1 MRELTLHNLI
11 HRVDALPEV
20 PQVAFRVIQLLN
32 IPDTAVS
39 QLAELIGADQALTAK
54 LLRLCNSAYYGLSR
68 KVTTVSEAIMIVG
81 FSAVKSMVLM
91 ITTQSTMNK
100 GLLGY
105 RIKPGE
111 FWLHSLGAAESARL
125 IARQCN
131 DPREEECFTAGL
143 IHDIGKMVLNQCAL
157 PEVYRATNLMQKENI
172 SIYAAEARVLGFNHA
187 EAGATL
193 ADRWKFPPLL
203 VDAIRYHHDF
213 ENTPSDNLPFI
224 ITLANAISK
233 LLYDPSLEGSTALRL
248 HLTPH
253 EALIQKRLGLS
264 LQEIEAL
271 LPSIRNQIDKTS
283 ELVTTRS

>member
-68 KVTTVSEAIMIVG
+68 KVTTVPEAIMIVG

-105 RIKPGE
+105 KIRPGE
-111 FWLHSLGAAESARL
+111 FWRHSLGTAESARL
-125 IARQCN
+125 IARKCK
-131 DPREEECFTAGL
+131 DPREEESFTAGL

-157 PEVYRATNLMQKENI
+157 PEVYRATNLMQKEKI

-203 VDAIRYHHDF
+203 VNAIRYHHEF
-213 ENTPSDNLPFI
+213 ENLTEDNLPFI
-224 ITLANAISK
+224 IAIANITAELLHQEAPEHWAFLAK
-233 LLYDPSLEGSTALRL
+233 HQSLIAS
-248 HLTPH
+248 
-253 EALIQKRLGLS
+253 RLGLTLES
-264 LQEIEAL
+264 IQEL
-271 LPSIRNQIDKTS
+271 LPHIRQQIDKTS
-283 ELVTTRS
+283 DLVMTNA

>member
-68 KVTTVSEAIMIVG
+68 KVTTVPEAIMIVG

-105 RIKPGE
+105 KIKPGE
-111 FWLHSLGAAESARL
+111 FWRHSLGTAESARL
-125 IARQCN
+125 IARKCK
-131 DPREEECFTAGL
+131 DPREEESFTAGL

-157 PEVYRATNLMQKENI
+157 PEVYRATNLMQKEKI

-203 VDAIRYHHDF
+203 VNAIRYHHEF
-213 ENTPSDNLPFI
+213 ENLTDDNLPFI
-224 ITLANAISK
+224 IAIANVTAELLHQETPEHWGVLAK
-233 LLYDPSLEGSTALRL
+233 HQP
-248 HLTPH
+248 
-253 EALIQKRLGLS
+253 LIASRLGLTLES
-264 LQEIEAL
+264 IREL
-271 LPSIRNQIDKTS
+271 LPHIRQQIDKTS
-283 ELVTTRS
+283 DLVMTNA

>member
-68 KVTTVSEAIMIVG
+68 KVTTVPEAIMIVG

-105 RIKPGE
+105 KIRPGE
-111 FWLHSLGAAESARL
+111 FWRHSLGTAESARL
-125 IARQCN
+125 IARKCK
-131 DPREEECFTAGL
+131 DPREEESFTAGL

-203 VDAIRYHHDF
+203 VNAIRYHHEFDNLT
-213 ENTPSDNLPFI
+213 EDNLPFI
-224 ITLANAISK
+224 IAVANITAELLHQEAPEHWAFLAK
-233 LLYDPSLEGSTALRL
+233 HQSLIAS
-248 HLTPH
+248 
-253 EALIQKRLGLS
+253 RLGLTLES
-264 LQEIEAL
+264 IQEL
-271 LPSIRNQIDKTS
+271 LPHIRQQIDKTS
-283 ELVTTRS
+283 DLVMANA

>member
-32 IPDTAVS
+32 LPDTAVADLS
-39 QLAELIGADQALTAK
+39 ELIAADQALTAK

-105 RIKPGE
+105 KIKPGD
-111 FWLHSLGAAESARL
+111 FWKHSLGTAESARFL
-125 IARQCN
+125 AQICGDA
-131 DPREEECFTAGL
+131 REEESFTAGL

-157 PEVYRATNLMQKENI
+157 PEVYRATHLMYKENI
-172 SIYAAEARVLGFNHA
+172 SIYAAESRTLGFNHA

-203 VDAIRYHHDF
+203 VDAIRYHHQLEQIPPEDHF
-213 ENTPSDNLPFI
+213 PVLIALATVMADILYGDVNQEQESLSTIAPI
-224 ITLANAISK
+224 I
-233 LLYDPSLEGSTALRL
+233 
-248 HLTPH
+248 
-253 EALIQKRLGLS
+253 QQRLGLNTKD
-264 LQEIEAL
+264 IKAL
-271 LPSIRNQIDKTS
+271 LPRIQERIDKTS
-283 ELVTTRS
+283 DMVLSPV

>member
-68 KVTTVSEAIMIVG
+68 KVTTVPEAIMIVG

-105 RIKPGE
+105 KIKPGE
-111 FWLHSLGAAESARL
+111 FWRHSLGTAESARL
-125 IARQCN
+125 IARKCK
-131 DPREEECFTAGL
+131 DPREEESFTAGL

-157 PEVYRATNLMQKENI
+157 PEVYRATNLMQKEKI

-203 VDAIRYHHDF
+203 VNAIRYHHEF
-213 ENTPSDNLPFI
+213 ENLTDDNLPFI
-224 ITLANAISK
+224 IAIANVTAELLHQETSEHWGVLAK
-233 LLYDPSLEGSTALRL
+233 HQSLIAS
-248 HLTPH
+248 
-253 EALIQKRLGLS
+253 RLGLS
-264 LQEIEAL
+264 LESIREL
-271 LPSIRNQIDKTS
+271 LPYIRHQIDKTS
-283 ELVTTRS
+283 DLVMTNA

>member
-105 RIKPGE
+105 KIKPGE
-111 FWLHSLGAAESARL
+111 FWRHSLGTAESARL
-125 IARQCN
+125 IAKQCG
-131 DPREEECFTAGL
+131 DPREEESFTAGL

-172 SIYAAEARVLGFNHA
+172 SIYAAEARILGFNHA

-203 VDAIRYHHDF
+203 VDAIRYHHEF
-213 ENTPSDNLPFI
+213 THALADNLPFI
-224 ITLANAISK
+224 IAVANVTAE
-233 LLYDPSLEGSTALRL
+233 LLYDDNAEVWTRL
-248 HLTPH
+248 NQHAP
-253 EALIQKRLGLS
+253 LIQQRLGLH
-264 LQEIEAL
+264 LEDLKNL
-271 LPSIRNQIDKTS
+271 LPQIHAQIDKTS
-283 ELVTTRS
+283 NLVMASA

>member
-68 KVTTVSEAIMIVG
+68 KITTVSEAIMIVG

-105 RIKPGE
+105 KIKPGE
-111 FWLHSLGAAESARL
+111 FWKHSLGTAESARL
-125 IARQCN
+125 IARQCK
-131 DPREEECFTAGL
+131 DPREEESFTAGL

-172 SIYAAEARVLGFNHA
+172 SIYAAEA
-187 EAGATL
+187 TL

-203 VDAIRYHHDF
+203 VNAIRYHHDF
-213 ENTPSDNLPFI
+213 SLAPEDNLPFI
-224 ITLANAISK
+224 IAVANVTAE
-233 LLYDPSLEGSTALRL
+233 LLYHDDYAVWQRLEQHA
-248 HLTPH
+248 P
-253 EALIQKRLGLS
+253 LIYQRLGMNLEDLKS
-264 LQEIEAL
+264 L
-271 LPSIRNQIDKTS
+271 LPRIHEQIDKTS
-283 ELVTTRS
+283 NLVMASA

>member
-68 KVTTVSEAIMIVG
+68 KVTTVPEAIMIVG

-105 RIKPGE
+105 KIKPGE
-111 FWLHSLGAAESARL
+111 FWRHSLGTAESARL
-125 IARQCN
+125 IARKSR
-131 DPREEECFTAGL
+131 DPREEESFTAGL

-203 VDAIRYHHDF
+203 VNAIRYHHEFDNLT
-213 ENTPSDNLPFI
+213 EDNLPFI
-224 ITLANAISK
+224 IAVANITAELLHQESPAHWNQLAK
-233 LLYDPSLEGSTALRL
+233 HESLITR
-248 HLTPH
+248 
-253 EALIQKRLGLS
+253 RLGLS
-264 LQEIEAL
+264 LESIREL
-271 LPSIRNQIDKTS
+271 LPHIRQQIDKTS
-283 ELVTTRS
+283 DLVMANA

>member
-68 KVTTVSEAIMIVG
+68 KVTTVPEAIMIVG

-105 RIKPGE
+105 KIKPGE
-111 FWLHSLGAAESARL
+111 FWRHSLGTAESARL
-125 IARQCN
+125 IARKCK
-131 DPREEECFTAGL
+131 DPREEESFTAGL

-157 PEVYRATNLMQKENI
+157 PEVYRATNLMQKEKI

-203 VDAIRYHHDF
+203 VNAIRYHHEF
-213 ENTPSDNLPFI
+213 ENLTDDNLPFI
-224 ITLANAISK
+224 IAIANVTAELLHQETPEHWGVLAK
-233 LLYDPSLEGSTALRL
+233 HQSLIAS
-248 HLTPH
+248 
-253 EALIQKRLGLS
+253 RLGLS
-264 LQEIEAL
+264 LESIREL
-271 LPSIRNQIDKTS
+271 LPHIRHQIDKTS
-283 ELVTTRS
+283 DLVMTNA

>member
-68 KVTTVSEAIMIVG
+68 KITTVSEAIMIVG

-105 RIKPGE
+105 KIKPGE
-111 FWLHSLGAAESARL
+111 FWKHSLGTAESARL

-131 DPREEECFTAGL
+131 DPREEESFTAGL

-172 SIYAAEARVLGFNHA
+172 SIYAAEARILGFNHA

-193 ADRWKFPPLL
+193 ADRWKFPSLL
-203 VDAIRYHHDF
+203 VNAIRYHHDF
-213 ENTPSDNLPFI
+213 TLVPEDNLPFI
-224 ITLANAISK
+224 IAVANVTSE
-233 LLYDPSLEGSTALRL
+233 LLDHDEPSVWLRL
-248 HLTPH
+248 DQHA
-253 EALIQKRLGLS
+253 ALIQSRLGLHLS
-264 LQEIEAL
+264 DLKNL
-271 LPSIRNQIDKTS
+271 LPHIRAQIDKTS
-283 ELVTTRS
+283 NLVMASA

>member
-68 KVTTVSEAIMIVG
+68 KVTTVPEAIMIVG

-105 RIKPGE
+105 KIKPGE
-111 FWLHSLGAAESARL
+111 FWRHSLGTAESARL
-125 IARQCN
+125 IARKSR
-131 DPREEECFTAGL
+131 DPREEESFTAGL

-203 VDAIRYHHDF
+203 VNAIRYHHEFDNLT
-213 ENTPSDNLPFI
+213 EDNLPFI
-224 ITLANAISK
+224 IAVANITAELLHQESPAHWNQLAK
-233 LLYDPSLEGSTALRL
+233 HESLITR
-248 HLTPH
+248 
-253 EALIQKRLGLS
+253 RLGLS
-264 LQEIEAL
+264 LESIREL
-271 LPSIRNQIDKTS
+271 LPHIRKQIDKTS
-283 ELVTTRS
+283 DLVMANA

>member
-68 KVTTVSEAIMIVG
+68 KVTTVPEAIMIVG

-105 RIKPGE
+105 KIKPGE
-111 FWLHSLGAAESARL
+111 FWRHSLGTAESARL
-125 IARQCN
+125 IAKTTQ
-131 DPREEECFTAGL
+131 DPREEESFTAGL

-172 SIYAAEARVLGFNHA
+172 SIYAAESRILGFNHA

-203 VDAIRYHHDF
+203 VNAIRYHHEF
-213 ENTPSDNLPFI
+213 ENLTEDNLPFI
-224 ITLANAISK
+224 IAVANITAELLHEETPYHWERLARHQHLIS
-233 LLYDPSLEGSTALRL
+233 S
-248 HLTPH
+248 
-253 EALIQKRLGLS
+253 RLGLN
-264 LQEIEAL
+264 LEGIKAL
-271 LPSIRNQIDKTS
+271 LPQIRAQIDKTS
-283 ELVTTRS
+283 DLVMTNA